1 MSIALASSIY
11 ITARMTE
18 AELKVNMLDLEG
30 ELVNGNWLIYF
41 TRLYFQEFSLYELNH
56 C

>member
-18 AELKVNMLDLEG
+18 AELKSQYVGPGRGTG
-30 ELVNGNWLIYF
+30 EWKLVNLFYS
-41 TRLYFQEFSLYELNH
+41 TLFSGIFPV
-56 C
+56 